1 MTHGPQR
8 KIVALSGGVGGAR
21 FADGLAAA
29 LPAGSLTVIVNTG
42 DDFEHWG
49 LSVSPDLDTVMYT
62 LSGLADE
69 ARGWGLCGETFRA
82 LDMVKR
88 YGGEDWFALGDD
100 ERVLATTCGVD
111 TGEPATVELRH
122 DLDLPGETRKL
133 RPTTTA
139 PTT

>member
-1 MTHGPQR
+1 MIRRGFVVV
-8 KIVALSGGVGGAR
+8 VAVVVLVGCSGSDGGGGREVAIPVADGGAPGSELVR
-21 FADGLAAA
+21 QACAA
-29 LPAGSLTVIVNTG
+29 LRGADASRYRAGELAEQAVLQDARWRLFRYAILDAQ
-42 DDFEHWG
+42 DD
-49 LSVSPDLDTVMYT
+49 VM
-62 LSGLADE
+62 
-69 ARGWGLCGETFRA
+69 
-82 LDMVKR
+82 
-88 YGGEDWFALGDD
+88 DWFALGDD